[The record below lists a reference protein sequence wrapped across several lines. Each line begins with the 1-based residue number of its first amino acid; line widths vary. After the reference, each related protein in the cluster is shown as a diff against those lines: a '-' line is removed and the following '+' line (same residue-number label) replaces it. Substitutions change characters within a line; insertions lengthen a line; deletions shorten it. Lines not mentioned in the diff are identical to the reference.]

1 MHSCV
6 QFITTPTADTDGTAI
21 LLDAGKK
28 RYLFGNIHEG
38 LQRACIQRNVRLAKT
53 TDIFIT
59 GRTEWKN
66 VGGLFGIILNLAD
79 ANASAIQSAKEQA
92 EKKAKANTEDTSRLA
107 DARARKKAKDEDG
120 RAEVFREAGLDPQ
133 EWLGGPEDS
142 TDATKTSSN
151 LTVHGGKNLTHTIAT
166 ARRFIFRH
174 NMSVDFEEHVQTDR
188 SSSVGDGRDPDWKD
202 ETIQVWKL
210 PIDPTNCDRSPTSLR
225 KRSFDEY
232 SVELTLPPQ
241 QEDGPPK
248 ASPIPLDS
256 EAQFDEQRRS
266 VVARMLNSTPSVD
279 ALTEMPL
286 VRAPKGV
293 PVWVRNEAT
302 KKLERYS
309 RPEDGTIPQI
319 NVFIRRPWPGARVEH
334 LPPTKP
340 SQTATSYIVR
350 LHPQRGKFQPEKAR
364 SLNVHCLVYRALQHG
379 VTVKSRDGATVT
391 PDMVL
396 APSRPGGGFAMVDL
410 PSADYITELLSR
422 PEWKMPRIMDGLQ
435 AIIWNLGP
443 DVATNPSL
451 RTFFHQHRTIK
462 HVVTAPDMSP
472 NNITFDSSTALTVRL
487 NQIDSKRYPIPYY
500 DNRSYSNPQSVD
512 RNDAS
517 YSTPHIATRG
527 FQLQLEPSL
536 QVQMDRSQS
545 NEFFDTETLLKSTP
559 KEVLEH
565 AQRARDDIESEK
577 LEEDL
582 FSHDLPSG
590 DAEIICLGTGS
601 SNPSKYRN
609 VSATLLR
616 VPGSGSYLFDCGEGT
631 LGQLRRLYT
640 ASEMEE
646 LFWDLKAIWISHLHA
661 DHHLGTASVIKAWSE
676 ATHGTDTVQVNEEH
690 SEGHSSDPIQSL
702 QRKKV
707 LFLFSESQMIQW
719 LKEYSSVEDFGYDRL
734 VAIRT
739 YPEHVFKG
747 YTKMEWG
754 NIPVGFN
761 TKDAPMND
769 FMQEKTGITNL
780 VTCRVSHCL
789 GAQAVSVTF
798 PTGFKFSYSGDCRPS
813 KYFVDIGRGST
824 VLVHEATFDDEMQGD
839 AEAKRH
845 STMGEAIGVAQ
856 AMDAQRLVLT
866 HFSQRYQKIAQIAAP
881 DDSNV
886 KYEDVEAAS
895 EGEGDNGM
903 AEDLDPLG
911 SAINF
916 GHHAS
921 PPRAPNKTSPFR
933 NRYIKNDLKV
943 AIAFDFLR
951 VRVGEI
957 AYLEQ
962 LTPVLQEMFKILEKD
977 GKAKTKDDHDE
988 LAQKT
993 KEGKAAISDGR
1004 TELDTNAE
1012 KKEEREA
1019 CKRQLGEG
1027 SDRSGYRSGED
1038 EVSRQA
1044 TATHG

>member
-1 MHSCV
+1 MSYAYQYQGLSNTHRIFPSPLTIGKPSLYTFRHRSHHPSSNKLTHQALWRLTAPPLAFRAIITPPVSSIGNVRRMHSCV
-6 QFITTPTADTDGTAI
+6 QFITTPTADTEGTAI

-38 LQRACIQRNVRLAKT
+38 LQRACIQRNVRLSKT

-79 ANASAIQSAKEQA
+79 ANASSIQSAKEQA
-92 EKKAKANTEDTSRLA
+92 EKKAKAKTEDTSRLV
-107 DARARKKAKDEDG
+107 DAKARKKAKNGNE

-142 TDATKTSSN
+142 ADATKTPST

-174 NMSVDFEEHVQTDR
+174 SMSVDFEEHIQTNR

-202 ETIQVWKL
+202 ESIQVWKL
-210 PIDPTNCDRSPTSLR
+210 PIDPTNCDWSPKSPR

-232 SVELTLPPQ
+232 SAGLTCSSQ

-248 ASPIPLDS
+248 ASPITLDP

-266 VVARMLNSTPSVD
+266 VVSRMLNSTPSVD

-293 PVWVRNEAT
+293 PVWVRNGAT

-309 RPEDGTIPQI
+309 RPEDGTIPQV
-319 NVFIRRPWPGARVEH
+319 NVLIRRPWPGARVEH

-350 LHPQRGKFQPEKAR
+350 LYPQRGKFQPEKAR
-364 SLNVHCLVYRALQHG
+364 SLNVHYLIYQALQQG
-379 VTVKSRDGATVT
+379 FTVKSRDGATVT

-410 PSADYITELLSR
+410 PSAEYITELLSR

-443 DVATNPSL
+443 NVASNSSL

-462 HVVTAPDMSP
+462 HIVTAPDISP
-472 NNITFDSSTALTVRL
+472 NNITFDNSTALTVRL
-487 NQIDSKRYPIPYY
+487 NQIDSKRYPIPHY
-500 DNRSYSNPQSVD
+500 DNRSYSDPLCVD
-512 RNDAS
+512 RGDAS
-517 YSTPHIATRG
+517 YPTPHIATRG

-536 QVQMDRSQS
+536 QIQIDRSQS
-545 NEFFDTETLLKSTP
+545 NAFFETVTQLKETP

-565 AQRARDDIESEK
+565 AQRARDDIESGR
-577 LEEDL
+577 LGQDL
-582 FSHDLPSG
+582 SSQELPSR
-590 DAEIICLGTGS
+590 DAEILCLGTGS

-640 ASEMEE
+640 ASEMKE

-661 DHHLGTASVIKAWSE
+661 DHHLGTASVIRAWSE
-676 ATHGTDTVQVNEEH
+676 ATRSTDTVQADEEH
-690 SEGHSSDPIQSL
+690 SDGHSSDPIQSL
-702 QRKKV
+702 QGRKV

-719 LKEYSSVEDFGYDRL
+719 LKEYSSVENFGYDRL

-739 YPEHVFKG
+739 NPGHAFTG
-747 YTKMEWG
+747 YTKMDWES
-754 NIPVGFN
+754 IPVGFN
-761 TKDAPMND
+761 TRN
-769 FMQEKTGITNL
+769 
-780 VTCRVSHCL
+780 
-789 GAQAVSVTF
+789 
-798 PTGFKFSYSGDCRPS
+798 
-813 KYFVDIGRGST
+813 
-824 VLVHEATFDDEMQGD
+824 
-839 AEAKRH
+839 
-845 STMGEAIGVAQ
+845 
-856 AMDAQRLVLT
+856 
-866 HFSQRYQKIAQIAAP
+866 
-881 DDSNV
+881 
-886 KYEDVEAAS
+886 AS
-895 EGEGDNGM
+895 M
-903 AEDLDPLG
+903 
-911 SAINF
+911 
-916 GHHAS
+916 
-921 PPRAPNKTSPFR
+921 
-933 NRYIKNDLKV
+933 
-943 AIAFDFLR
+943 
-951 VRVGEI
+951 
-957 AYLEQ
+957 
-962 LTPVLQEMFKILEKD
+962 
-977 GKAKTKDDHDE
+977 
-988 LAQKT
+988 
-993 KEGKAAISDGR
+993 
-1004 TELDTNAE
+1004 
-1012 KKEEREA
+1012 
-1019 CKRQLGEG
+1019 
-1027 SDRSGYRSGED
+1027 
-1038 EVSRQA
+1038 
-1044 TATHG
+1044 